1 MMRYLVPFGLVVAA
15 FACAAHAE
23 TLEAQLTRKG
33 YETVSHWHG
42 GPFFEYRRAIGPN
55 PVGGSRED
63 RLRTFWAFRPFYA
76 QVRAPE
82 TTERDF
88 LWPIATCHSREDA
101 LWWRAFF
108 IAYGDDREGREPSW
122 SFNLLPIFFCG
133 SDRLDRGYWGLFPL
147 YGTHPHFLLMDDWR
161 FVLWPLWMDYDVKNV
176 HHGAVLWPI
185 VTWKEND
192 TATVGVWPIFS
203 HARLRESDHWY
214 ALWPLATW
222 ARYDEDR
229 DTSGA
234 GYSWMFWPLCGHV
247 SRARETQYLFLPPF
261 FSYTQT
267 PHVRRW
273 RLPWPLVDVEL
284 GSRRNRISVWP
295 FYEHLDG
302 FPYTSA
308 DTPPDARTP
317 DERTRRYLWLF
328 AEDTELTTD
337 TTHETRFSIFPFW
350 TYERR
355 QAKGK
360 DGVWRETS
368 SFLRIWP
375 FWRSETEHGRTRRRV
390 LDLVPIRHAEGLD
403 RNWSPFWTFWTSESL
418 RGGSTDHSL
427 LWNIITWTSTGD

>member
-1 MMRYLVPFGLVVAA
+1 MRRFVPFGLVLAVLAGIA
-15 FACAAHAE
+15 RAE
-23 TLEAQLTRKG
+23 TLEAQLGRRG

-55 PVGGSRED
+55 PVGGSREA

-82 TTERDF
+82 TSERDF
-88 LWPIATCHSREDA
+88 LWPIATGHSREDA

-108 IAYGDDREGREPSW
+108 LAYGDAREGREPSW
-122 SFNLLPIFFCG
+122 SFNILPIFFCG

-147 YGTHPHFLLMDDWR
+147 YGTHPHLLQMDNWR
-161 FVLWPLWMDYDVKNV
+161 FVLWPLWMDYDVKSV
-176 HHGAVLWPI
+176 HHGAVLWPL
-185 VTWKEND
+185 VTWKNND
-192 TATVGVWPIFS
+192 TATAGLWPIFS

-214 ALWPLATW
+214 ALWPIATW

-234 GYSWMFWPLCGHV
+234 GFSWMFWPLYGHV
-247 SRARETQYLFLPPF
+247 SRARETQHLFLPPF
-261 FSYTQT
+261 FSWTRT

-273 RLPWPLVDVEL
+273 RVPWPLVDVEI
-284 GSRRNRISVWP
+284 GTRRNRTSVWP

-308 DTPPDARTP
+308 ETPPDARTP

-328 AEDTELTTD
+328 VEDTELSTETTR
-337 TTHETRFSIFPFW
+337 ETRFNVFPFF

-355 QAKGK
+355 MAREKKSGE
-360 DGVWRETS
+360 WREAS

-375 FWRSETEHGRTRRRV
+375 FWRSETDHGLTRRRV

-427 LWNIITWTSTGD
+427 LWNIFTWTSDAN